1 MPGRAATVA
10 LVVAVVWFLKPFNDL
25 DSARSSVVGSAS
37 EGHELG
43 GLPPVIVSAAH
54 QR

>member
-1 MPGRAATVA
+1 MA

-25 DSARSSVVGSAS
+25 DSARVPALSARPAR
-37 EGHELG
+37 GQELG
-43 GLPPVIVSAAH
+43 GVQPVIVSAAH